1 MTASDQCVLPTSKM
15 RYSKGKLPVSRIRL
29 EGLTKRFGPTTAVD
43 RVTLDVGHGEFL
55 VLLGPSGCGKSTL
68 LRMIAGLT
76 PPSTGRVLVDD
87 RDVTFAPP
95 SQRNLAMVFQNYALY
110 PHLNVE
116 RNIGF
121 PLRSRRTPRAEIR
134 RKVREVTRTLDLG
147 DLLRR
152 RPKELSGGQRQR
164 VALARALVRDPGA
177 FLMDEPL
184 SNLDA
189 KLRGTTR
196 TELSALHRKLGTT
209 FLYVTH
215 DQVEAMTMADRIAV
229 LDRGRLE
236 QVGSPAEVY
245 DEPASVFVAGFLG
258 SPAMNL
264 LDARI
269 ESRSGQLHV
278 VAPNIDVPLAI
289 DTDEDLPRR
298 EVVLGVRPE
307 HLMPSTAREPMLRAS
322 VQNVENLGAD
332 EVAHCVVGDSQ
343 IRMRGP
349 RPLGLTAEE
358 PVTFTVAPER
368 VHLFDRATGRR
379 LRWLPQHSTA
389 PPLVPGHLP

>member
-1 MTASDQCVLPTSKM
+1 MSL
-15 RYSKGKLPVSRIRL
+15 LRL
-29 EGLTKRFGPTTAVD
+29 EKLTKRFGTTVAVD
-43 RVTLDVGHGEFL
+43 GVTLDIPHGEFL

-76 PPSTGRVLVDD
+76 QPSDGRLLLDD
-87 RDVTFAPP
+87 RDVTFTPP
-95 SQRNLAMVFQNYALY
+95 AQRGVAMVFQNYALY

-121 PLRSRRTPRAEIR
+121 PLRSRRMPRAEISR
-134 RKVREVTRTLDLG
+134 RVREVAETLDLS

-189 KLRGTTR
+189 QLRNSTR
-196 TELSALHRKLGTT
+196 AEISALHRKLGNT
-209 FLYVTH
+209 FVYVTH
-215 DQVEAMTMADRIAV
+215 DQIEAMTMADRIAV

-245 DEPASVFVAGFLG
+245 DEPASVFVARFLG

-264 LDARI
+264 LEARI
-269 ESRSGQLHV
+269 ENRAGELHA
-278 VAPNIDVPLAI
+278 VARDIEIPLAI
-289 DTDEDLPRR
+289 RTSDVVSR
-298 EVVLGVRPE
+298 EVHLGVRPE
-307 HLMPSTAREPMLRAS
+307 HLRPVSSHTPMLRAS
-322 VQNVENLGAD
+322 VQAVENHGAD
-332 EVAHCVVGDSQ
+332 EVARCTAGSQ
-343 IRMRGP
+343 PLAARGA
-349 RPLGLTAEE
+349 RPLRLDQITG
-358 PVTFTVAPER
+358 FDVAPDQ
-368 VHLFDRATGRR
+368 VHFFDRTTGRR
-379 LRWLPQHSTA
+379 LRWLPDHSQTPA
-389 PPLVPGHLP
+389 ALAAGTER

>member
-1 MTASDQCVLPTSKM
+1 M
-15 RYSKGKLPVSRIRL
+15 RHSKGKLPVSRIRL
-29 EGLTKRFGPTTAVD
+29 DGLTKRFGTSTAVD
-43 RVTLDVGHGEFL
+43 RVTLDVADGEFL

-68 LRMIAGLT
+68 LRMIAGLAS
-76 PPSTGRVLVDD
+76 PSTGRILVDD
-87 RDVTFAPP
+87 RDVTFASPAR
-95 SQRNLAMVFQNYALY
+95 RNLAMVFQNYALY
-110 PHLNVE
+110 PHLSVE

-121 PLRSRRTPRAEIR
+121 PLRSQRMPRAEIR
-134 RKVREVTRTLDLG
+134 DKVREVAQTLDLG

-189 KLRGTTR
+189 KLRNTTR

-229 LDRGRLE
+229 LDQGRLE

-269 ESRSGQLHV
+269 ESRSGELHV
-278 VAPNIDVPLAI
+278 VAPDIDVPLAI
-289 DTDEDLPRR
+289 DTDEDLPQR
-298 EVVLGVRPE
+298 EVVLGIRPE
-307 HLMPSTAREPMLRAS
+307 NLMRSTAPEPMLRAS
-322 VQNVENLGAD
+322 VHSIENLGAD
-332 EVAHCVVGDSQ
+332 EVAHCFVGDSEL
-343 IRMRGP
+343 RVRGP
-349 RPLGLTAEE
+349 RPLGLAAGEH
-358 PVTFTVAPER
+358 VTFAIAPEQ
-368 VHLFDRATGRR
+368 VHVFDRATGRR
-379 LRWLPQHSTA
+379 LRWSPQHFSA
-389 PPLVPGHLP
+389 PQKVAGTLP